1 MGLSADRPYK
11 CPSCDKAF
19 RRREHVIRHMTT
31 HARGRLF
38 ECPHQSCSKRFYRAD
53 ELTRHQQRIHGN
65 PRSGE
70 VSKEQGVVPT
80 AATVV
85 LPVRSSA
92 QNARPTHE
100 HARNRKSH
108 VAIAPR
114 KAGDGTTRN
123 VIKSAETIPQ
133 VASAQQERP
142 PQKIDAESLSS
153 KREQKQQRLDVLP
166 HLSRTARVLYKVV
179 TDLIEKKKT
188 NIKRWPAGM
197 ILGYP
202 THIVEM
208 KQLTGAPLH
217 ELVHTCLELCEI
229 GLMAKTLSQAGWYH
243 TIPMREWAKQ
253 HPVGIE
259 AARARVEQL
268 RLNKELS

>member
-1 MGLSADRPYK
+1 MSIMRQSVSTSRACDTPYDH
-11 CPSCDKAF
+11 P
-19 RRREHVIRHMTT
+19 R
-31 HARGRLF
+31 ARKVVRMPAPVL
-38 ECPHQSCSKRFYRAD
+38 Q
-53 ELTRHQQRIHGN
+53 
-65 PRSGE
+65 SGE
-70 VSKEQGVVPT
+70 VSEEQGVVCT

-92 QNARPTHE
+92 HNARPTIE
-100 HARNRKSH
+100 DARKQKSH

-114 KAGDGTTRN
+114 KAMSSTGCDAQAAT
-123 VIKSAETIPQ
+123 SAEIVSST
-133 VASAQQERP
+133 QQERLP
-142 PQKIDAESLSS
+142 HKIDAESLSS
-153 KREQKQQRLDVLP
+153 KREQTQQRVDALP
-166 HLSRTARVLYKVV
+166 TLSKKARILYKVV

-217 ELVHTCLELCEI
+217 ELVHTCSELCEI

-253 HPVGIE
+253 HPIGIE

-268 RLNKELS
+268 RSSNERTHDLE